1 MVVPTAS
8 PVSGMAALTVVPTRE
23 ALAYAVAAV
32 PTVEQMVE
40 QTAVPTAAQTAGP
53 TVEQTAVPMVEQMAV
68 PMVEQMAGLTA
79 AQTVEL
85 TAAQMVVPTVVLPA
99 EA

>member
-23 ALAYAVAAV
+23 ASAYAVAVAL
-32 PTVEQMVE
+32 M
-40 QTAVPTAAQTAGP
+40 AVPTAEPTVAQTAEP
-53 TVEQTAVPMVEQMAV
+53 TVA
-68 PMVEQMAGLTA
+68 LTV
-79 AQTVEL
+79 AQTVE
-85 TAAQMVVPTVVLPA
+85 PTVAQTAEPTVAQTAEQMAELPA

>member
-40 QTAVPTAAQTAGP
+40 QTAGP
-53 TVEQTAVPMVEQMAV
+53 TVEQTAAPMVEQ
-68 PMVEQMAGLTA
+68 MVEQMAGLTA

-85 TAAQMVVPTVVLPA
+85 TAEPMVAPTVVLPA

>member
-23 ALAYAVAAV
+23 ASAYAVAVAL
-32 PTVEQMVE
+32 M
-40 QTAVPTAAQTAGP
+40 AVPTAEPTVAQTAEPTVAQTAEPTVAQTAEPTVEPTVAQTAGP
-53 TVEQTAVPMVEQMAV
+53 TVAQTAEPMVA
-68 PMVEQMAGLTA
+68 QMAGL
-79 AQTVEL
+79 
-85 TAAQMVVPTVVLPA
+85 PA

>member
-23 ALAYAVAAV
+23 ASAYAVAVALMAV
-32 PTVEQMVE
+32 RMAAQTAEPMVE
-40 QTAVPTAAQTAGP
+40 QTAAQTAEPMVEQTAAQTAEP
-53 TVEQTAVPMVEQMAV
+53 MVEQTAA
-68 PMVEQMAGLTA
+68 PMVEQMAGL
-79 AQTVEL
+79 
-85 TAAQMVVPTVVLPA
+85 PA

>member
-23 ALAYAVAAV
+23 ASAYAVAVAL
-32 PTVEQMVE
+32 M
-40 QTAVPTAAQTAGP
+40 AVPTAEPTVAQTAEPTVEPTVAQTAEPTVEPTVAQTAGP
-53 TVEQTAVPMVEQMAV
+53 TVAQTAEPMVA
-68 PMVEQMAGLTA
+68 QMAGL
-79 AQTVEL
+79 
-85 TAAQMVVPTVVLPA
+85 PA

>member
-23 ALAYAVAAV
+23 ASAYAVAVALMAV
-32 PTVEQMVE
+32 RMAAQTAEPMVE
-40 QTAVPTAAQTAGP
+40 QTAA
-53 TVEQTAVPMVEQMAV
+53 
-68 PMVEQMAGLTA
+68 PMVEQMAGL
-79 AQTVEL
+79 
-85 TAAQMVVPTVVLPA
+85 PA

>member
-53 TVEQTAVPMVEQMAV
+53 TVEQTAVPTAG
-68 PMVEQMAGLTA
+68 PTVEQMAG
-79 AQTVEL
+79 QT
-85 TAAQMVVPTVVLPA
+85 VVPTVVLPA

>member
-68 PMVEQMAGLTA
+68 PMVEQTA
-79 AQTVEL
+79 AQTAEL
-85 TAAQMVVPTVVLPA
+85 TAEPMVAPTVVLPA

>member
-53 TVEQTAVPMVEQMAV
+53 TVEQTAVPMVEQMA
-68 PMVEQMAGLTA
+68 GLTA